1 MTLSGIQ
8 ARRRA
13 FTLIELLV
21 VIAIIAILIALLLPA
36 VQQAREAARRST
48 CKNNL
53 KQLGLA
59 MHNYHDTHRT
69 FPFSYRLG
77 ATKQRTSWFHMIL
90 PYIDQGPLYNKFAA
104 VPDTSANAYVSR
116 DGFAGLYDAVVPS
129 MMCPSNP
136 GIPGRGIGGKV
147 DAFQG
152 NYGVCLSG
160 TQRAG
165 ITLDVTDGMFYLNS
179 STQMRDITDGTSN
192 TIMASEGIVRP
203 NPTSTKYGEMGGYW
217 GGCYWGSCG
226 FTTAEPPN
234 TSVAD
239 VNHSCK
245 STSMTEA
252 PCTNNTTAGEQYNFA
267 RSYHEG
273 GVHALLGDGAVRF
286 ISENIDAPTYRNLG
300 SIADG
305 NVIGEF

>member
-1 MTLSGIQ
+1 M
-8 ARRRA
+8 RRSRRG

-36 VQQAREAARRST
+36 VQQAREAARRSQ

-59 MHNYHDTHRT
+59 MHNYHDTHKT
-69 FPFSYRLG
+69 FPFAYRIG
-77 ATKQRTSWFHMIL
+77 TNKQRTCWFQMIL
-90 PYIDQGPLYNKFAA
+90 PFIDQAPLYNQYVA
-104 VPDTSANAYVSR
+104 VPDNSTNQYLNRS
-116 DGFAGLYDAVVPS
+116 GFVGVHDVVVPA

-136 GIPGRGIGGKV
+136 GIPGRGQGGAV

-152 NYGVCLSG
+152 NYGVCYSG
-160 TQRAG
+160 TLTVG
-165 ITLDVTDGMFYLNS
+165 MESGDTDGMFALNY
-179 STQMRDITDGTSN
+179 STRFRDITDGSSN
-192 TIMASEGIVRP
+192 AVMASEGIVRP
-203 NPTSTKYGEMGGYW
+203 NVSTTRYGEIGGYW

-226 FTTAEPPN
+226 FTTVEPPN
-234 TSVAD
+234 TTVAD

-245 STSMTEA
+245 STTMANA
-252 PCTNNTTAGEQYNFA
+252 PCTNNTTWGQQYNFA

-273 GVHALLGDGAVRF
+273 GVHALMGDGAVVF
-286 ISENIDAPTYRNLG
+286 ISENIDRTTWNRLG

-305 NVIGEF
+305 NVIGAF